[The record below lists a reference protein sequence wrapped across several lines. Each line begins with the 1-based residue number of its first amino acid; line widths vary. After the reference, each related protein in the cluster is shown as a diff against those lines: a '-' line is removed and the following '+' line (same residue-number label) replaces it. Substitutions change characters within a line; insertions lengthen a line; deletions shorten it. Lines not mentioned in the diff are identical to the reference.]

1 MRPPL
6 DFMFA
11 SGAAGGTRVLS
22 IRRSRQNIYLLG
34 EKAMRQLSTHRANAI
49 PVLAAIILGSLQT
62 QAAPT
67 CEVYW
72 NGDFADGMTLT
83 GESGAT
89 YTLSKGADNTIT
101 DGKITI
107 GSASQT
113 GAIINSSAS
122 MGTDVSILVKYTSLA
137 SSVTDIGALGTVLCA
152 NQDGG
157 NAQSVGAR
165 WRNTS
170 ATDLVGFYETTSAN
184 TYCFSQNGD
193 GTDNAAPVPPA
204 SGYLLL
210 VCDCTNDGNGFTA
223 CYAGSSLEE
232 LSGGYVTGLRFTG
245 GRVVKG
251 FALGGPRTDSFY
263 PACSGMVIEA
273 VAVFKSVYSGTSI
286 TDFSDFVFPPKRITI
301 DSTAI
306 TATQINAA
314 AGDYAVV
321 VLTVPANATI
331 TLDTAL
337 APSKLHVV
345 SSGNVTLASSGNTQ
359 PAAAE
364 LAKLDLSG
372 VSGAAKRSWLT
383 PGVVGVNF
391 VPNYGSDTSVA
402 LVPCDTWVVST
413 DWHGGTESDSSN
425 GLFAD
430 GLSTLKWSAA
440 AVYAYTGTSSILG
453 GYIDDGYNNGK
464 GAEIT
469 LSGIP
474 YETYDIIIYA
484 STDTSNTKF
493 LPKTVNGVTYTWDD
507 TQSRTVEGS
516 ANWGAS
522 RIDVPTYGINAL
534 RVNNLTGPLL
544 ITGGVKDGS
553 IRGGIAA
560 LQIMPAGTP
569 ESERVLTLNGQNVSW
584 SAADWKNESGSTIQP
599 PTSGNASI
607 VFTGSSTLTI
617 DTNVSLDSLEVSG
630 ATNAVLTIVTGAGSL
645 TATIAT
651 VRGGVLRQ
659 GSDTV
664 LGTTTKIYVADG
676 GTFDMNGRSVNQ
688 ATAIYLSGAGAGSWP
703 WALTSSSG
711 ASGAILGGIYLTGN
725 ATIGGAN
732 ELKIGQTGA
741 GYYCYLLGFTLT
753 KTGAGALTGTNMNT
767 PGTGTIDLQGGAM
780 SVNQWNNLNSNVG
793 DTTVI
798 LRPGTSLANK
808 TDRPI
813 TMNTLF
819 LLGGSL
825 DSSVNPFGVKNLLA
839 GAGSTSKL
847 TFNESTVFKP
857 NGTGYLRATESFT
870 LPNNT
875 MTIDI
880 SEVDFTT
887 GRAVP
892 LFTVG
897 PAVSL
902 PDASAIT
909 LVGGTLPEGWI
920 MAKTTSGR
928 GYRLINRNRQLRLI
942 LR

>member
-1 MRPPL
+1 MPCPVNHVKRIT
-6 DFMFA
+6 MKYA
-11 SGAAGGTRVLS
+11 SIKHLACA
-22 IRRSRQNIYLLG
+22 
-34 EKAMRQLSTHRANAI
+34 
-49 PVLAAIILGSLQT
+49 LAAAVLGSLQT

-83 GESGAT
+83 GESGVT
-89 YTLSKGADNTIT
+89 YTLSKGAGNTIT
-101 DGKITI
+101 DGKIAI
-107 GSASQT
+107 GGSSQI
-113 GAIINSSAS
+113 GAVVNASAS
-122 MGTDVSILVKYTSLA
+122 MGTDVSILVKYSSLA
-137 SSVTDIGALGTVLCA
+137 SSATEVGALGTVLC
-152 NQDGG
+152 DFEDSSG
-157 NAQSVGAR
+157 AQSVGAR
-165 WRNTS
+165 WRDTS
-170 ATDLVGFYETTSAN
+170 AADLLGFYEGSAGN
-184 TYCFSQNGD
+184 TYYFSTDGNGS
-193 GTDNAAPVPPA
+193 DNAAPKPPA
-204 SGYLLL
+204 SGYLLI
-210 VCDCTNDGNGFTA
+210 VCDCANDGYGFTA
-223 CYAGSSLEE
+223 CYAGSSLET
-232 LSGGYVTGLRFTG
+232 LSGGYVNGLKFTW

-251 FALGGPRTDSFY
+251 FALGGPRTDSYY
-263 PACSGMVIEA
+263 PASSGMVIEA

-286 TDFSDFVFPPKRITI
+286 TDFSDFVFPKRITM

-314 AGDYAVV
+314 AGDNTLV

-331 TLDTAL
+331 TLDTTL
-337 APSKLHVV
+337 VPSKLHVV
-345 SSGNVTLASSGNTQ
+345 STGTVTLASPGGTQ

-391 VPNYGSDTSVA
+391 VPNYGRDTSVA

-440 AVYAYTGTSSILG
+440 AVYAYGGTTSILG
-453 GYIDDGYNNGK
+453 GYIDDGDNNGK

-474 YETYDIIIYA
+474 YETYDVIIYA
-484 STDTSNTKF
+484 STDTSNAKF

-507 TQSRTVEGS
+507 TQSRTAEGS

-522 RIDVPTYGINAL
+522 RINVPTYGINAL
-534 RVNNLTGPLL
+534 RMNNLTGQLS
-544 ITGGVKDGS
+544 ISGGVRDGS
-553 IRGGIAA
+553 MRGGIAA
-560 LQIMPAGTP
+560 IQIMPAGTP
-569 ESERVLTLNGQNVSW
+569 ESEKVLTLNGQNVSW
-584 SAADWKNESGSTIQP
+584 SAAAWKNESGSAIQP

-617 DTNVSLDSLEVSG
+617 DTDVSLDSLEVHG
-630 ATNAVLTIVTGAGSL
+630 TANAVLTIVTGAGSL
-645 TATIAT
+645 TSTIAT
-651 VRGGVLRQ
+651 VRGGVLQQ
-659 GSDTV
+659 GSDAV
-664 LGTTTKIYVADG
+664 LGETTKIYVADG
-676 GTFDMNGRSVNQ
+676 GTFDMNGRNINQ
-688 ATAIYLSGAGAGSWP
+688 ATAVYLSGAGSGNWP

-711 ASGAILGGIYLTGN
+711 AGGAILGGVYLTGN

-753 KTGAGALTGTNMNT
+753 KTGVGALTGTNMNT
-767 PGTGTIDLQGGAM
+767 PGTGTIDMQGGAM

-808 TDRPI
+808 TDRTI

-819 LLGGSL
+819 LLGGAL
-825 DSSVNPFGVKNLLA
+825 DSSTNPFGVKNLLA

-847 TFNESTVFKP
+847 TFNEGTVFKP
-857 NGTGYLRATESFT
+857 NGNGYLRVTEAFT
-870 LPNNT
+870 LPND
-875 MTIDI
+875 TITVDI
-880 SEVDFTT
+880 GDIAFTE
-887 GRAVP
+887 GKSIP
-892 LFTVG
+892 LFKVG
-897 PAVSL
+897 SAAML
-902 PDASAIT
+902 PVIENVILT
-909 LVGGTLPEGWI
+909 GGTIPEGWVLSP
-920 MAKTTSGR
+920 TTDGL
-928 GYRLINRNRQLRLI
+928 GYRIRNRNRQLRLI